1 MMCEQQHKN
10 CDKKGQKE
18 KLTSPIENWDEARK
32 LRWWWHDVT
41 SDNPRQPPYPNSIII
56 GRGGDGIMMCE
67 QQRKKCDKKG
77 QKEKLTSPIDNWEPA
92 CRDEGRM
99 RYGVV
104 EGPANSWV
112 LELVS
117 ALWETTTSAEG
128 RCAGVDCSAVM
139 C

>member
-10 CDKKGQKE
+10 CDKKGQKG

-77 QKEKLTSPIDNWEPA
+77 QKEKLTSNQRA
-92 CRDEGRM
+92 AKRDVCNMGVLKALRAAGRWSSCLLFGRRGLVRREGVPVWIPMVRHK
-99 RYGVV
+99 
-104 EGPANSWV
+104 
-112 LELVS
+112 
-117 ALWETTTSAEG
+117 
-128 RCAGVDCSAVM
+128 
-139 C
+139 